1 MPNRLSHETSPYL
14 LQHANN
20 PVDWY
25 PWSPEALGRSRE
37 LDRPIFLSIGYAACH
52 WCHVMEHES
61 FENESIAAALNAS
74 FVCIKVDR
82 EERPDL
88 DQIYMNAVMAMT
100 GRGGWPMSVFLTPD
114 LRPFYGGTYWPPT
127 SRYNMP
133 GFMQIISGVSD
144 AWKSRRDEVLDQAER
159 LTEHVQELCTAGLS
173 NSGAALNNE
182 LLRSAAL
189 ALERAFDREHGG
201 FGSAPKFPHPMD
213 LRVLLRQYQRQPSE
227 ALLHVVTHT
236 LNRMAEGGM
245 YDHLGGGFHRYSVDA
260 RWLVPHFE
268 KMLYDNAL
276 LAVAYLEALLLTGRD
291 EFRRVV
297 TETCDY
303 VLREM
308 TDELGGFYST
318 QDADSE
324 GVEGKFY
331 VWTPAEIE
339 AILGPELGQRF
350 CAVYDVTPQGNF
362 EHANILNTS
371 NQSVAAWAQHWRRE
385 EAELRRELTEG
396 RAKLLAA
403 RVKRIPPLLDDKVI
417 VSWNG
422 LMIDAL
428 AQAGAALNEPR
439 YLAAASRAAE
449 FILKHMRDADGRLLH
464 VGRLGRSRYAAY
476 LDDYAALAGALVSLY
491 EATFEVR
498 WINEAVGLC
507 ERMLG
512 EFADSSEGGFFYTA
526 DQHETLIARVKD
538 VQDSSV
544 PSGNALAATVLT
556 RLGKLTGRDDFV
568 QAAERT
574 LNASVEFIRRA
585 PSAAGQMLIAADLW
599 LGPTVEVVVAGD
611 ADWQQLLHRRFWPR
625 RVLAQANSAAEQSSL
640 QALVNERPAIDGQP
654 TLYVCEQFACQSP
667 VVGVDAIEK
676 RLADICA
683 LRSY

>member
-1 MPNRLSHETSPYL
+1 MPNRLSTETSPYL

-25 PWSPEALGRSRE
+25 PWSAEALARSRE

-61 FENESIAAALNAS
+61 FENDSIAAALNAS

-144 AWKSRRDEVLDQAER
+144 AWKSRRDELLDQAER

-173 NSGAALNNE
+173 NRGATLNVE
-182 LLRSAAL
+182 LLRSAAQ
-189 ALERAFDREHGG
+189 ALERAFDREYGG
-201 FGSAPKFPHPMD
+201 FGGAPKFPHPMD
-213 LRVLLRQYQRQPSE
+213 LRVLLRQCQRQPNES
-227 ALLHVVTHT
+227 LLHVVTHT

-276 LAVAYLEALLLTGRD
+276 LAVAYLEAHLLTGRD
-291 EFRRVV
+291 DFRRVV
-297 TETCDY
+297 VETCDY

-339 AILGPELGQRF
+339 SILGPERVRTF
-350 CAVYDVTPQGNF
+350 CAVYDVSPQGNF
-362 EHANILNTS
+362 DHANILNTS
-371 NQSVAAWAQHWRRE
+371 NKSIAAWAQQWGRE
-385 EAELRRELTEG
+385 EADLRRELSECRALLLTE
-396 RAKLLAA
+396 
-403 RVKRIPPLLDDKVI
+403 RVKRVPPLLDDKVI

-422 LMIDAL
+422 FMIDAL

-439 YLAAASRAAE
+439 YLAAATRAAE
-449 FILKHMRDADGRLLH
+449 FILQHMRDEDGRLRH
-464 VGRLGRSRYAAY
+464 VWRLGQSRYAAY
-476 LDDYAALAGALVSLY
+476 LDDYAAIAHALVSLY
-491 EATFEVR
+491 EATFEPR
-498 WINEAVGLC
+498 WIDEAVGLC
-507 ERMLG
+507 ERVLA
-512 EFADSSEGGFFYTA
+512 EFADSNEGGFFYTA
-526 DQHETLIARVKD
+526 DQHEKLIARVKD

-556 RLGKLTGRDDFV
+556 RLGKLTGRDDFL

-574 LNASVEFIRRA
+574 LKASTEFIRRA

-611 ADWQQLLHRRFWPR
+611 ADWPRLLHSPFWPR
-625 RVLAQANSAAEQSSL
+625 RVLAQANSTAKQSSL
-640 QALVNERPAIDGQP
+640 QSLVNDRPAIDGQP

-667 VVGVDAIEK
+667 VVGLDAIEQ
-676 RLADICA
+676 RLKELCVV
-683 LRSY
+683 RS